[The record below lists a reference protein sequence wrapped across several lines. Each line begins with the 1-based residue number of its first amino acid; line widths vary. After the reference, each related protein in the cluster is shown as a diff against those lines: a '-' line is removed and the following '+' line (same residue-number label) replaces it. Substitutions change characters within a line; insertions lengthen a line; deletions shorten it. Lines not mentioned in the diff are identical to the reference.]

1 MTQAPIPPAATPA
14 NLSHPEFVTAF
25 QRGTLT
31 VHFDPKGAA
40 RYLSGMLWLPL
51 FALPV
56 LGTGVA
62 LALTG
67 WVWTGLAIIAA
78 GIIAPRLIKRGAPHF
93 LLQQALTDENLYRNL
108 LAAQIMQ
115 VSLRGPA

>member
-1 MTQAPIPPAATPA
+1 MPQHQPPPTTAPA
-14 NLSHPEFVTAF
+14 NLSHPEFIAAF

-40 RYLSGMLWLPL
+40 RFLSGMLWLPL

-56 LGTGVA
+56 LGIGVA
-62 LALTG
+62 LTLTG
-67 WVWTGLAIIAA
+67 WIWTGLTVIAA

-93 LLQQALTDENLYRNL
+93 LLQQALADENLYRNL

-115 VSLRGPA
+115 ISPREPS